1 MNARIVKLDAYV
13 RLFAVLGMLVLLP
26 INSSCEQNSTEP
38 NQTAVTDTIIIP
50 EGWKLVWNDEF
61 DGTSI
66 DDSKWSHE
74 VNANG
79 GGNNE
84 LQYYVDRRENSFIQ
98 DGKLV
103 IKAIKETYTGTE
115 GTREYTSARMR
126 TAGKGDWKYGRF
138 EIRAKLPIGQ
148 GMWPAIWMLPTDW
161 EYGGWPAS
169 GEIDIMELIGHEPW
183 RVYGTLHYGGSSDH
197 QYSGSNYN
205 LSAGLFSED
214 FHVFTL
220 EWDATEM
227 NWYVDGNHYLT
238 KTDWYS
244 TGQPYPAP
252 FDKRF
257 HILLNVAVGGNWP
270 GYPDE
275 TTVFPAQ
282 MEVDYVRVF
291 TREISR

>member
-38 NQTAVTDTIIIP
+38 NQTAVTDTITIP